1 MISSLLPSFLAS
13 VLPSFLKGFGL
24 GFSLI
29 MAIGAQNAF
38 VLRTGLD
45 GRHIFIICL
54 FCALSDAL
62 LISLGVAGMGAL
74 LAPLESITTWL
85 YIGAAMWLI
94 TYGGLRLRDALSGR
108 SQLNADQ
115 SQSKPLWPALSMVAG
130 LTWLNPHVYLDTVVL
145 LGGISAP
152 LIGVEK
158 WSFGIGAI
166 LASFVFFF
174 SLGYGAKAL
183 SPWLNNPKIWQR
195 IDFGIAA
202 IMFWIAFGLI
212 IAAVTPS

>member
-1 MISSLLPSFLAS
+1 MLSF
-13 VLPSFLKGFGL
+13 LPSFLKGFGL

-38 VLRTGLD
+38 VLRTGLE

-54 FCALSDAL
+54 FCALSDAV
-62 LISLGVAGMGAL
+62 LITFGVAGMGAL
-74 LAPLESITTWL
+74 LAPMESVTTWL
-85 YIGAAMWLI
+85 YLGAALWLMV
-94 TYGGLRLRDALSGR
+94 YGGFRLRDAMTGR
-108 SQLNADQ
+108 SKLSAEE

-145 LGGISAP
+145 LGGVSAP
-152 LIGVEK
+152 LIGTDK
-158 WSFGIGAI
+158 LAFGLGAVVS
-166 LASFVFFF
+166 SFVFFF
-174 SLGYGAKAL
+174 TLGYGARAL
-183 SPWLNNPKIWQR
+183 SPWLNDPKIWQK

-212 IAAVTPS
+212 IAAATP